1 MSSGVLGGLPDAV
14 IYIKSTVGTSAAA
27 LASSAPA
34 DSLTFLADASN
45 SASIVLGIASS
56 VTTST
61 GFPLA
66 AGASVSLKISNSNL
80 IYAISGSSSQVL
92 HTIGS

>member
-1 MSSGVLGGLPDAV
+1 MGGGVFGGLPDAV

-45 SASIVLGIASS
+45 SATIVLGNASS